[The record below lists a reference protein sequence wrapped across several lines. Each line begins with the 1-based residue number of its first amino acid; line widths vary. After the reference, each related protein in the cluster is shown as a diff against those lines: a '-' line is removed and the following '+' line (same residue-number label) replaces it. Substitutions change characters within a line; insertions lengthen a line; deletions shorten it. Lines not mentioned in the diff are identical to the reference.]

1 MCPLLCRE
9 SEAKGRALLQRVSA
23 PVTRVSSECKEIV
36 RVRDSKPTLPRKSAS
51 VVLVP
56 LCGLHP
62 RSSRTAAPTLPP
74 RLSMPPS
81 TAPRSSVP
89 VTRKDVSR
97 TKLPSA
103 GRSSDS
109 LEHIRD
115 RLCRENIRLSAE
127 LEKTKSELNRALLRI
142 KELEKELKQRNRSS
156 FSSHKWHVC

>member
-1 MCPLLCRE
+1 MPHWSFLLCRE

-23 PVTRVSSECKEIV
+23 PVTRVSSDCKEIV

-51 VVLVP
+51 VVFFVLR
-56 LCGLHP
+56 LSHSS
-62 RSSRTAAPTLPP
+62 SSRTTAPSLPP

-81 TAPRSSVP
+81 TTPRSSVP
-89 VTRKDVSR
+89 VTRKEVPR
-97 TKLPSA
+97 TKLPA
-103 GRSSDS
+103 TGRSNDS

-127 LEKTKSELNRALLRI
+127 LEKTKSELNRAQLRI

-156 FSSHKWHVC
+156 FSSHK